1 MNLSMKQKQ
10 TQRLVVAEGEG
21 EGRTESLES
30 PDAEWYV
37 YRRDKQE
44 DPIA

>member
-1 MNLSMKQKQ
+1 MNISVEQK
-10 TQRLVVAEGEG
+10 QRLVVAEGEG

>member
-1 MNLSMKQKQ
+1 MNISVEQK
-10 TQRLVVAEGEG
+10 QRLVVADG